1 MDVLVIFQT
10 MIKLLLILVLGF
22 ALNKA
27 HILDAEANQTLSNLI
42 VTVTTPML
50 IISSVYGLDESVN
63 RLSILPVLLGGFGM
77 YIGLIL
83 FGELAARLPFFKKEN
98 RGENACMMVFSNNGF
113 MGIPVL
119 QSIYGTGSIFYNSI
133 LNFPYNLF
141 IYTYAVLRLR
151 HGKSADGKKPKLDF
165 RAILTPGF
173 VMAILALILFLT
185 GLPLPQIVIDT
196 CDMVGGITSPLSMLV
211 LGSTVAMYPL
221 KESLKDV
228 RCYIFSVFR
237 LIIIP
242 MLVLGVCKLLPV
254 DSFYTGIAV
263 LSSAMPVGSMVLMM
277 CSQCGGNTE
286 VVSRNILVSTVL
298 SVITIPIVAAV
309 LAL

>member
-27 HILDAEANQTLSNLI
+27 HLLDAEANQTLSNLI

-50 IISSVYGLDESVN
+50 IISSVYGLDESVS

-77 YIGLIL
+77 YIALIL
-83 FGELAARLPFFKKEN
+83 FGELAARLPIFKKEN

-141 IYTYAVLRLR
+141 IYTYAVLRLGS
-151 HGKSADGKKPKLDF
+151 GKTADGSRPKLDF

-173 VMAILALILFLT
+173 LMAILALFLFLT
-185 GLPLPQIVIDT
+185 GLPLPQVVIDT

-221 KESLKDV
+221 KESLKDF
-228 RCYIFSVFR
+228 RCYIFAAFR
-237 LIIIP
+237 LFVIP
-242 MLVLGVCKLLPV
+242 LLILGVCRLLHI
-254 DSFYTGIAV
+254 DSFYTGVAV
-263 LSSAMPVGSMVLMM
+263 LSGAMPVGSMVLMM
-277 CSQCGGNTE
+277 CSRCGGNTE

-298 SVITIPIVAAV
+298 SVITIPIIAAV